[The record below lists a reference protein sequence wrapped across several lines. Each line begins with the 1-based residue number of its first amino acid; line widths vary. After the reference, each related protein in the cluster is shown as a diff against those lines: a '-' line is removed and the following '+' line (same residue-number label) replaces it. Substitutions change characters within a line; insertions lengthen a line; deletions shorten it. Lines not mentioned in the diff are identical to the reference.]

1 MASGRKKLSYRGA
14 QSCYNLILEIY
25 PNPSS
30 AGHCFEDDRPSHT
43 WLSQVIDQGNARAKK
58 ANPNPTTIVCV
69 AWYMVFLLHS
79 AMCPVF
85 VVSQVQDQGIA
96 ESEDANTIPPTIC
109 VAQRVTL
116 LLQL

>member
-1 MASGRKKLSYRGA
+1 MASGRKKLSHRGA
-14 QSCYNLILEIY
+14 QSCYIFILETD

-43 WLSQVIDQGNARAKK
+43 CLSQVIDQGNARGKK
-58 ANPNPTTIVCV
+58 ANPNPTTIVWV

-79 AMCPVF
+79 AMCAVF